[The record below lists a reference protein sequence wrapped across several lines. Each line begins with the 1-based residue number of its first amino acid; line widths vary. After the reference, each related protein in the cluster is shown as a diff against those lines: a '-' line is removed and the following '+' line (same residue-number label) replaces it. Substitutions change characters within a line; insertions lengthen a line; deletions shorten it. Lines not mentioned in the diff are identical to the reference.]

1 MTEGSNAERY
11 DAMVEFIGCFPTIS
25 GSPPANIHD
34 LNDGVILYEA
44 LSDM

>member
-1 MTEGSNAERY
+1 MTDDGRY

-25 GSPPANIHD
+25 GPTPTDIGE
-34 LNDGVILYEA
+34 LNDGVMMYEA